1 MPNAPGLPP
10 LKPKH
15 TPPPRGTT
23 TERGYGNDHQK
34 QRKILIARHPVCQRC
49 GEDWSEH
56 LHHID
61 GNTFNRDAGNVVML
75 CERCH
80 QAEHQGK

>member
-1 MPNAPGLPP
+1 MPTAPKIVPTR
-10 LKPKH
+10 PKA

-23 TERGYGNDHQK
+23 TERGYGTAHQR
-34 QRKILIARHPVCQRC
+34 QRARLLTQHPICQRC
-49 GEDWSEH
+49 GNDWSKH

-61 GNTFNRDAGNVVML
+61 RDTFNRDPSNVVML

-80 QAEHQGK
+80 DAEHGR